1 MFKSNHVGRPSN
13 RELKTRKI
21 KKAIVILLPVIII
34 FIGIIVISKD
44 NLKSLM
50 GNSVTTEY
58 YCEDES
64 YNLDGK
70 ECVKTITVE
79 PNLLGDANKDGK
91 ININDVTAIQK
102 AISSNNT
109 SDIIYVADV
118 NGDKLVNETDLK
130 MIQSFLS
137 GESDQSTVGHTE
149 NIGVSLVC
157 PSDFTIDNKVCKK
170 QDKVQAIA
178 VERLQDDD
186 KKASDSSNNSSV
198 NNKDDTK
205 KEENSNS
212 KIEANNNTYTIT
224 FDANGGTGKM
234 DDIIID
240 ENVTNIPENKF
251 INGNAKFNGW
261 TVYNKTTGKW
271 LVYLSKK
278 ESIFV
283 EINQTSANY
292 YSPRLLNDK
301 SSISLIPASAGNEL
315 IFYAQWDNT
324 FKIKYNAN
332 GGKGVM
338 APQSIT
344 YGTLTNL
351 YANKFTREN
360 YVFNG
365 WRAYSESKKQWICY
379 LNKDK
384 TKQDYTT
391 DDNCNKYGYVVY
403 KDSVRVAKTTV
414 PGTVVTFYA
423 QWEKIFTITYNA
435 NGGTGAMQNQT
446 IIFGQN
452 TKLSKNLFSR
462 SGYNFIGWRSYNNTT
477 GKWYCKIDSNGN
489 VGKTDKNTCEKYG
502 YVLYKDQATVSKSG
516 NPGDS
521 LTFYAQWNNKF
532 TITYNA
538 NGGTGSMNQQ
548 LIVYGQNTKISK
560 NKFSKSGYGFVGWK
574 KYNNTT
580 GKWYCSDNTN
590 ANKCSGYAI
599 YKDQATVS
607 KSGAPGQTVTFYA
620 VWTGEPVSASITKL
634 NGSTSLPKGSVITSG
649 IYFKVNDNT
658 RNYYYKWYAYKNGK
672 TINRP
677 SCIKVPKS
685 KYTEVKLTIDGTKS
699 GKVELYWD
707 SKCETKIKS
716 NNTIYTQK
724 FTCSNC
730 NVSNNNSSSNSNSN
744 SSNNSS
750 SSSSSNS
757 SSNSNKK
764 TCKSYNY
771 SYTCPSGWTK
781 VGDGPTAYC
790 QQQTGYSYTC
800 PSGYTKVGDGP
811 TAYCQSKTKTAGKC
825 KYNRN
830 ILKNGGFS
838 CSVNSGKFRDLP
850 SCQKKCYV
858 RNTQSIKK
866 KKNYATKKITA
877 TKNCIG

>member
-13 RELKTRKI
+13 QELKTRKI

-34 FIGIIVISKD
+34 FIGIIVISKG

-186 KKASDSSNNSSV
+186 KQASDSSNNSSV
-198 NNKDDTK
+198 NSQDDTK

-224 FDANGGTGKM
+224 FDANGGTGTMSDQTVQVGQDVNLAK
-234 DDIIID
+234 
-240 ENVTNIPENKF
+240 NQFVNKGYQF
-251 INGNAKFNGW
+251 LGW
-261 TVYNKTTGKW
+261 EVYNQNKKQYLCYRGSGQKSYEYQNESLCVYGK
-271 LVYLSKK
+271 KIFK
-278 ESIFV
+278 DQSI
-283 EINQTSANY
+283 IKNLQTEAN
-292 YSPRLLNDK
+292 NK
-301 SSISLIPASAGNEL
+301 IVLI
-315 IFYAQWDNT
+315 AQWSNQFT
-324 FKIKYNAN
+324 
-332 GGKGVM
+332 V
-338 APQSIT
+338 
-344 YGTLTNL
+344 
-351 YANKFTREN
+351 KF
-360 YVFNG
+360 
-365 WRAYSESKKQWICY
+365 
-379 LNKDK
+379 
-384 TKQDYTT
+384 
-391 DDNCNKYGYVVY
+391 
-403 KDSVRVAKTTV
+403 
-414 PGTVVTFYA
+414 
-423 QWEKIFTITYNA
+423 
-435 NGGTGAMQNQT
+435 
-446 IIFGQN
+446 
-452 TKLSKNLFSR
+452 
-462 SGYNFIGWRSYNNTT
+462 
-477 GKWYCKIDSNGN
+477 
-489 VGKTDKNTCEKYG
+489 
-502 YVLYKDQATVSKSG
+502 
-516 NPGDS
+516 
-521 LTFYAQWNNKF
+521 
-532 TITYNA
+532 NA
-538 NGGTGSMNQQ
+538 NGGTGSMSDLVVTIGND
-548 LIVYGQNTKISK
+548 TKLSE
-560 NKFSKSGYGFVGWK
+560 NKFTKADYYFKGWNVYNQSRKKWMCYKDSEKRTQGYMDEKDCKYGKSLYKNGQTVSKTTTIGGEVLVFYAQWDKINNAIGISIKPQDSKTSIAKNVKYRVNVEFNIKDTSRQYYYNWVTYKYGNKVYTSNCQKVNGGVKPKDLTINGTRKGTITVYSDASCKNRLVSKDTKTYTCSNCAPLTISIGKLNVTNMSKGTVVHNGIVFNVLDSSKSYYHQWRTYTNGKLTF
-574 KYNNTT
+574 T
-580 GKWYCSDNTN
+580 GSCIKITGGKQYVKDLTINGTRKGTITVYSD
-590 ANKCSGYAI
+590 NKCSKRI
-599 YKDQATVS
+599 TTVPM
-607 KSGAPGQTVTFYA
+607 AETQT
-620 VWTGEPVSASITKL
+620 
-634 NGSTSLPKGSVITSG
+634 
-649 IYFKVNDNT
+649 
-658 RNYYYKWYAYKNGK
+658 
-672 TINRP
+672 
-677 SCIKVPKS
+677 
-685 KYTEVKLTIDGTKS
+685 
-699 GKVELYWD
+699 
-707 SKCETKIKS
+707 
-716 NNTIYTQK
+716 
-724 FTCSNC
+724 FTCKDC
-730 NVSNNNSSSNSNSN
+730 NVSNNSNSNYQPSY
-744 SSNNSS
+744 NNSS
-750 SSSSSNS
+750 SGNK
-757 SSNSNKK
+757 SNKSNK
-764 TCKSYNY
+764 SECKLYNY

-790 QQQTGYSYTC
+790 QQQTGYYYTC